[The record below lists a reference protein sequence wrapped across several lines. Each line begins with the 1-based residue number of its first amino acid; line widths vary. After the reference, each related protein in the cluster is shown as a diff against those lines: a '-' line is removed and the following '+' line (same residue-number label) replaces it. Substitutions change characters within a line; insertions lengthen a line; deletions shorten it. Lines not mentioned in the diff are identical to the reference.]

1 MNCAKC
7 QTQNSDDA
15 SFCTQCGA
23 SLANRSDPRSMK
35 SPESASSTRHK
46 PALSH
51 LSRFALRSPNGVPL
65 KLSPSLKNTVSAG
78 ST

>member
-35 SPESASSTRHK
+35 SPESRILAAEK
-46 PALSH
+46 PRD
-51 LSRFALRSPNGVPL
+51 SRACRSPLPG
-65 KLSPSLKNTVSAG
+65 A
-78 ST
+78 